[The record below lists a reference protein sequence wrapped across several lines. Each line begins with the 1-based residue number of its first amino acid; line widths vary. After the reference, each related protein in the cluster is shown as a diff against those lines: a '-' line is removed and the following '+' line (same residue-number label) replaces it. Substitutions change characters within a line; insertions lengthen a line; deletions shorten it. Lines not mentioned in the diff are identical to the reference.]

1 MRFQTKLMLGITA
14 LSFGTTAFFSV
25 LFLNLARGLAAE
37 RLEEKALSLARNL
50 ASNSSQAVYNEDLY
64 KQLGP
69 LLKGLLETPDVVA
82 ACVRDASGRVL
93 ARAGADLPAAAEAG
107 WSEGARGRVF
117 TAAAPV
123 RSRGAG
129 LTPNDSS
136 IGSVRVV
143 LSLEMLAARIRRML
157 VLIGGFVA
165 LILVAGLILAFFLAR
180 RLTRPFIRILE
191 ADEAVVRGDL
201 EHSDI
206 LPADIP
212 ADEIGTIMRSRS
224 AMLSSLRRSESESR
238 LFLSGVEQSDDGIF
252 MTGVDG
258 KILFV
263 NAGFERMT
271 GFSRREAVGA
281 APKILKSGA
290 HDADFYRAFL
300 EDPRERGVLVG
311 DDEEQTQGRDPIR
324 RGADDLPAE
333 GLRGPDHGLCVRHA
347 GHHPVA
353 QTRSGSAAVPEDGVR
368 GPLGRR
374 RGP

>member
-136 IGSVRVV
+136 IGSVPLRVARSSRAPWPFKIV
-143 LSLEMLAARIRRML
+143 NRAFEIFAARSKS
-157 VLIGGFVA
+157 
-165 LILVAGLILAFFLAR
+165 
-180 RLTRPFIRILE
+180 RIP
-191 ADEAVVRGDL
+191 
-201 EHSDI
+201 SDS
-206 LPADIP
+206 P
-212 ADEIGTIMRSRS
+212 MS
-224 AMLSSLRRSESESR
+224 
-238 LFLSGVEQSDDGIF
+238 Q
-252 MTGVDG
+252 
-258 KILFV
+258 
-263 NAGFERMT
+263 
-271 GFSRREAVGA
+271 
-281 APKILKSGA
+281 
-290 HDADFYRAFL
+290 
-300 EDPRERGVLVG
+300 
-311 DDEEQTQGRDPIR
+311 
-324 RGADDLPAE
+324 
-333 GLRGPDHGLCVRHA
+333 
-347 GHHPVA
+347 
-353 QTRSGSAAVPEDGVR
+353 
-368 GPLGRR
+368 
-374 RGP
+374 